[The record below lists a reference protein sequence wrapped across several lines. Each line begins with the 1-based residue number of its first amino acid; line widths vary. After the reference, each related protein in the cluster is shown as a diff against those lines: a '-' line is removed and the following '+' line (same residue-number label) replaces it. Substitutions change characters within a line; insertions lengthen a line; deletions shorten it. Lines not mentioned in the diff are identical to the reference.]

1 MSTSNFWELRDCRQ
15 TTFVTLNGFC
25 LFNKKKTPPPLYV
38 LNGQYQYGSYI
49 KQNQTKNTCLFY
61 SIFQVLNVLLIKI
74 CKIEPPDLLFIIVL
88 ISFYISRYHFSQI
101 CRTSFNIY
109 LKTPHLLKHPKSA
122 KCDKSFLSI
131 LP

>member
-1 MSTSNFWELRDCRQ
+1 M
-15 TTFVTLNGFC
+15 
-25 LFNKKKTPPPLYV
+25 
-38 LNGQYQYGSYI
+38 
-49 KQNQTKNTCLFY
+49 KNTCPFY
-61 SIFQVLNVLLIKI
+61 IIFEVLKVHLIKI
-74 CKIEPPDLLFIIVL
+74 CKIVLPDLLFIIVL

-122 KCDKSFLSI
+122 KCDKSLLSI